1 MPGDNCA
8 VFGCGS
14 SRRTKGIGI
23 WKLPAA
29 KDEPHKKWR
38 DVWLS
43 EITKTR
49 EIDHEFRK
57 RIENDKVFTCE
68 KHFDVED
75 FEICKYGYDRSLTVE
90 IEDMLSLAIS
100 YMVLF
105 IYGLC
110 EIFFND
116 NFHLSCVLLYFHMQF
131 KRRK

>member
-14 SRRTKGIGI
+14 CRRTKGIGI

-29 KDEPHKKWR
+29 KDEAHKKWR
-38 DVWLS
+38 HDWLS

-75 FEICKYGYDRSLTVE
+75 FETCKYGYCNGTLRV
-90 IEDMLSLAIS
+90 
-100 YMVLF
+100 
-105 IYGLC
+105 
-110 EIFFND
+110 
-116 NFHLSCVLLYFHMQF
+116 
-131 KRRK
+131 